1 MVANTIILPG
11 HTKAVRDHQYK
22 ILNIQNSM
30 EASSAMNIWAENYP
44 SSSDGFILCNVTAI
58 QVVISCNA

>member
-11 HTKAVRDHQYK
+11 HTKAFRDHQYK

-30 EASSAMNIWAENYP
+30 EVSSATKIWAENYP
-44 SSSDGFILCNVTAI
+44 SSSDGFILYNVTAI
-58 QVVISCNA
+58 QVVISCNV